1 MNLKIVEIFNSFKKR
16 TRVVIIVWTILN
28 LLLSLT
34 YIIGANAPIL
44 SVLVFFIIWEV
55 AIWGYYVYRYN
66 YKHKHKMGEWVDAIL
81 FAVIAATVIRSLF
94 IEAYQIPT
102 SSMEK
107 SLMVGDFLFVSK
119 VNYGARLP
127 ITPISFPFAHHTM
140 PITKTKA
147 YLDAFKLPFFRLPG
161 FQKIKNNDVVVFN
174 WPDER
179 MDRPIDKKEN
189 YIKRCVAIPGDTLQ
203 VINGQVHING
213 VPESVPE
220 NRQFEYMVKT
230 DGHDLGKKF
239 YAKQDITDKE
249 SDGAVLHFM
258 QLTDK
263 SREAVKAN
271 SDVVSIDTNLHRPGK
286 DGMGML
292 FPFSHQHNWTRDFY
306 GPLVIPKRGV
316 TIKLDSI
323 NFYIYERLI
332 QVYENHPDFETR
344 GGKYFMDGEQIK
356 EYTFAMDYFFMMGD
370 NRHYSSD
377 SRYWG
382 FVPEDHIVG
391 KAMFV
396 AFSVKHNIT
405 TKKVYDRSGQIQQIQ
420 TKKFEGIRWRR
431 IFMGIK

>member
-1 MNLKIVEIFNSFKKR
+1 LKVIEIFKSFRKS
-16 TRVVIIVWTILN
+16 TQIVILVWTILN
-28 LLLSLT
+28 LLISLI
-34 YIIGANAPIL
+34 YIFGAGAPIL
-44 SVLVFFIIWEV
+44 NVIIFFSIWEL
-55 AIWGYYVYRYN
+55 AIWGYYLYRYN
-66 YKHKHKMGEWVDAIL
+66 YKHKHRYGEWVDAII

-140 PITKTKA
+140 PFTQSTKA
-147 YLDAFKLPFFRLPG
+147 YVDAFKLPYFRLPG
-161 FQKIKNNDVVVFN
+161 FQKIKNGDVVVFN

-179 MDRPIDKKEN
+179 NGRPVDKKEN
-189 YIKRCVAIPGDTLQ
+189 YIKRCVAIPGDMLQ
-203 VINGQVHING
+203 VIKGQVYING
-213 VPESVPE
+213 IPEDVPEK
-220 NRQFEYMVKT
+220 RQFEYLVKT

-239 YAKQDITDKE
+239 YSEHDITDKE

-258 QLTDK
+258 QLNDK
-263 SREAVKAN
+263 NRAAVEAN
-271 SDVVSIDTNLHRPGK
+271 SDVVSVDTNLHRPGK

-306 GPLVIPKRGV
+306 GPLVIPKKGV
-316 TIKLDSI
+316 TVTLDSA

-332 QVYENHPDFETR
+332 QEYENHPDFETR
-344 GGKYFMDGEQIK
+344 GGKYYMEGAEIK
-356 EYTFAMDYFFMMGD
+356 EYTFEMDYYFMMGD

-382 FVPEDHIVG
+382 FVPENHIVG

-396 AFSVKHNIT
+396 AFSIKHDIT
-405 TKKVYDRSGQIQQIQ
+405 TKKIYDRSGKIQQVQ
-420 TKKFEGIRWRR
+420 TKKFSGIRWRR